1 MEIDSYKTIITPS
14 ESELKVSKSKFIS
27 QVYPVINSEEVNQTL
42 TSARKKYYDA
52 AHHPY
57 AYRLGLDEN
66 NFRCSD
72 DGEPSG
78 SAGKPI
84 IEVIDKFELTNILI
98 VVTRYFGGVKLGVGG
113 LRRAIFESAE
123 LAIQNSEIVTKQI
136 TEDFKIEFDYKYIG
150 AVMNFLEKE
159 GIIILNNTSDDKVKL
174 ECSVIVSKIERFKDE
189 LDKLTNASVIL
200 SYNSIQFSKE

>member
-1 MEIDSYKTIITPS
+1 MIIDSYKTIIS
-14 ESELKVSKSKFIS
+14 HCEAELKVSKSKFIS
-27 QVYPVINSEEVNQTL
+27 QVYPVTNPEEVNQVL

-66 NFRCSD
+66 NFRYFD

-84 IEVIDKFELTNILI
+84 MEVIDKFELTDVLI

-113 LRRAIFESAE
+113 LRRAIFEASE
-123 LAIQNSEIVTKQI
+123 LAVQSAEIVTKQI
-136 TEDFKIEFDYKYIG
+136 TKDFKIEFDYKYIG

-174 ECSVIVSKIERFKDE
+174 ECSVIVSKLEKFKDE
-189 LDKLTNASVIL
+189 LGKLTNASIVI
-200 SYNSIQFSKE
+200 SESIS

>member
-1 MEIDSYKTIITPS
+1 MIIDSYKTILAPA
-14 ESELKVSKSKFIS
+14 EAELKVSKSKFIS
-27 QVYPVINSEEVNQTL
+27 QIYHVTNSDEVNHTL
-42 TSARKKYYDA
+42 TSVRKKYYDA

-57 AYRLGLDEN
+57 AYRLGLDAN
-66 NFRCSD
+66 SFRYSD

-84 IEVIDKFELTNILI
+84 MEVIDKFELTDTLI

-113 LRRAIFESAE
+113 LRRGIFEAAE
-123 LAIQNSEIVTKQI
+123 LAIQNSEIITKHI

-159 GIIILNNTSDDKVKL
+159 QITILFNTSDEKVKL
-174 ECSVIVSKIERFKDE
+174 ECSVIVSKIEKFKDE
-189 LDKLTNASVIL
+189 LGKLTNASIVI
-200 SYNSIQFSKE
+200 STS